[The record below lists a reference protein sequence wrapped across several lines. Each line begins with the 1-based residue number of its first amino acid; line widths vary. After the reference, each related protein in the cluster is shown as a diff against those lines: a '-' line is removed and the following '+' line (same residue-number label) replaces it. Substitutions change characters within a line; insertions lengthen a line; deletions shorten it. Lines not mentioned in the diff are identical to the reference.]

1 MRKWYQLRTYY
12 LGQHS
17 GKFVSMVLETI
28 GLMGRPFVYILV
40 THTTVEIG
48 IHQALL
54 IIIQFFTN
62 VFVFHTTKT
71 VGKLLRSPLSI
82 WG

>member
-1 MRKWYQLRTYY
+1 MT
-12 LGQHS
+12 
-17 GKFVSMVLETI
+17 VLKVWLECSEVQVW
-28 GLMGRPFVYILV
+28 LECSEVHVWLECSA
-40 THTTVEIG
+40 TVEIG

-71 VGKLLRSPLSI
+71 VGKLLRSPLSAAVLVV
-82 WG
+82 